1 MSSSDILANRKESL
15 LLRALYALPLLLGT
29 YGASQTMG
37 VLVQQIGPSLLGSV
51 KSGEITLGNG
61 EVVPLIRKFFGIG
74 GLDKI
79 LSILVTFFTP
89 TLGGYDPMG
98 QLQAISFL
106 GDLVPLQALWYIES
120 VRRGNYMTAAH
131 LL

>member
-1 MSSSDILANRKESL
+1 MASPQPQKESL
-15 LLRALYALPLLLGT
+15 LIRALYGLPLLLGT

-37 VLVQQIGPSLLGSV
+37 AIVAQNGPLILNAV
-51 KSGEITLGNG
+51 KTGQVTLGNG
-61 EVVPLIRKFFGIG
+61 EVVPLVRKFFGIA
-74 GLDKI
+74 GLDKV

-89 TLGGYDPMG
+89 TLGSYDAVG
-98 QLQAISFL
+98 KLQTLAFL

>member
-1 MSSSDILANRKESL
+1 MSTSGIDSDGL
-15 LLRALYALPLLLGT
+15 LMRALYALPILLGT

-37 VLVQQIGPSLLGSV
+37 VMVGQLGPTLLGAV
-51 KSGEITLGNG
+51 KSGVVTLGNG
-61 EVVPLIRKFFGIG
+61 DVVPLTRKFFGVG

-79 LSILVTFFTP
+79 LGVLVTFFTP
-89 TLGGYDPMG
+89 TLGSYDAVG
-98 QLQAISFL
+98 RLQTLAFL
-106 GDLVPLQALWYIES
+106 GDLVPLQALWYIEG